1 MVVLAVTQDMS
12 LPLIITAI
20 LLVNGAL
27 ANPVA
32 KPFSFNMFEN
42 PDDFNDTLYEELDE
56 TRPPV
61 WDQIRN
67 DLEDL
72 INNTKLEHKHA
83 NSISSKNLKEMKD
96 LLRRSSYNIDS
107 KLRIVETTT
116 KHAVTTAKD
125 KISTK
130 ILSCRV
136 NSLQNFKIYNQSS
149 KI

>member
-56 TRPPV
+56 IRPPV
-61 WDQIRN
+61 WEQIKEN
-67 DLEDL
+67 LENL
-72 INNTKLEHKHA
+72 INNTRLEHKHA
-83 NSISSKNLKEMKD
+83 NSISSKNLKEMK
-96 LLRRSSYNIDS
+96 
-107 KLRIVETTT
+107 
-116 KHAVTTAKD
+116 A
-125 KISTK
+125 
-130 ILSCRV
+130 
-136 NSLQNFKIYNQSS
+136 
-149 KI
+149 